1 MKSLV
6 VAGTGCLALLAV
18 ASLDGPD
25 GITRRDVPSVQP
37 ASLAPASYDLS
48 FLDVSSDLSPNAAAS
63 VRAAGSHSGAH
74 PVLRRKAPTTTMSN
88 VALGDVV
95 KKTCAGC
102 HSDQRRQG
110 NLTLQN
116 FDLAT
121 IGQTAPEVAEK
132 MINKLRTGMMPP
144 PGRARPGGDTLDV
157 LLNTLE
163 RTMDTQFARNPN
175 AGSRAF
181 QRLNRAEYERAVKDL
196 LAIEVK
202 AGTWLPLD
210 TKSANFD
217 NIADVQL
224 PSATLLDS
232 YLDAASEIARLAV
245 GDPKASVST
254 STYKI
259 PRLASQL
266 EQVEGAPVGT
276 RGGTSV
282 THTFPADGE
291 YVFTVTLHAIPT
303 GQLFAS
309 TAPFDEKIEVSVN
322 GERVALLDID
332 RGMSQADPQGMEI
345 RTKPVPVK
353 AGPNRITATF
363 LRTFEGPVNDNIVP
377 LGHSIADTQI
387 GAQAGITV
395 QAHIQNF
402 AVTGPYNPT
411 GVSDTPSRRRIFSCR
426 PLSAAEARPC
436 AEKIIGRLG
445 AQAYRRPMQANDVK
459 ALMAFYDDGAK
470 DGGFEIGIRTA
481 VEAMLASPHFIF
493 RIEELPATAAAG
505 GRVPV
510 AGVDLASRLSFFL
523 WGAPP
528 DSQLV
533 ALGRSGRLQDT
544 TVLVQQTRRLLADKR
559 SEALSTRFAAQWL
572 RLQDIELVHPDANQF
587 PDFREQLSDD
597 MRRET
602 ELFFNYLV
610 RENRSLNDLFTANYT
625 FINEGLAR
633 HYDIPGVVGD
643 HFRKV
648 NYPAGSPRSGILGH
662 GSVLTLTSHANRT
675 SPVLRGKWVMEV
687 LMGSPPPPPPPD
699 VPDLEKTGEAKE
711 GRLLTTRERME
722 MHRAA
727 ATCRSCHQF
736 IDPIG
741 LALDNFD
748 VMGRWRIRE
757 NGEPLD
763 TRGDFYDGTKVSSPG
778 ELQAALL
785 KRPVP
790 LMRSFTQNLMA
801 YALGRRVEYY
811 DAPTV
816 RRIETAA
823 RASNYR
829 MHDFIVGVVK
839 SDAFR
844 YRTLVAQGGADTAAP
859 RKSTS
864 APAPAP
870 TSTAPAGS
878 RGR

>member
-6 VAGTGCLALLAV
+6 AAGAGCVALLALTTVDRPEGTTPSGASREV
-18 ASLDGPD
+18 AS
-25 GITRRDVPSVQP
+25 S
-37 ASLAPASYDLS
+37 APVTATSYDLS
-48 FLDVSSDLSPNAAAS
+48 FV
-63 VRAAGSHSGAH
+63 SGAADPVLGSVTRANRRVGH
-74 PVLRRKAPTTTMSN
+74 PVLKPAARTMTAA
-88 VALGDVV
+88 ALGEVV

-110 NLTLQN
+110 NLSLQN
-116 FDLAT
+116 LDLAT

-144 PGRARPGGDTLDV
+144 PGRAKPGGDTLQI
-157 LLNTLE
+157 LLESIE
-163 RTMDTQFARNPN
+163 RTMDARYAADPNP
-175 AGSRAF
+175 GTRTF
-181 QRLNRAEYERAVKDL
+181 QRLNRAEYERAVKDVL
-196 LAIEVK
+196 SLDIRADS
-202 AGTWLPLD
+202 WLPLD

-254 STYKI
+254 STFKI
-259 PRLASQL
+259 ARLASQL
-266 EQVEGAPVGT
+266 DQVEGAPIGT
-276 RGGTSV
+276 RGGAAV

-291 YVFTVTLHAIPT
+291 YVFTITLHAIPT

-345 RTKPVPVK
+345 RTKPVPIR
-353 AGPNRITATF
+353 AGPQRIAATF
-363 LRTFEGPVNDNIVP
+363 VRTFEGPVNDNITP

-411 GVSDTPSRRRIFSCR
+411 GVSDTPTRRRIFSCR
-426 PLSAAEARPC
+426 PLSATEARPC
-436 AEKIIGRLG
+436 AEKILTRLG
-445 AQAYRRPMQANDVK
+445 AQAYRRPMQANDLK
-459 ALMAFYDDGAK
+459 GLLAFYDEGAK
-470 DGGFEIGIRTA
+470 AGGFEIGIRTA
-481 VEAMLASPHFIF
+481 LEAMLSSPHFIF
-493 RIEELPATAAAG
+493 RIEEVPAAAK

-510 AGVDLASRLSFFL
+510 SGVDLASRLSFFL

-533 ALGRSGRLQDT
+533 ALGRSGRLADT
-544 TVLVQQTRRLLADKR
+544 TVLVAQARRLLADPR
-559 SEALSTRFAAQWL
+559 SEALATRFASQWL

-587 PDFREQLSDD
+587 PDFREQLARE

-602 ELFFNYLV
+602 ELFFHHLV
-610 RENRSLNDLFTANYT
+610 RENRSLLDLFTANYT
-625 FINEGLAR
+625 YLNESLAR
-633 HYDIPGVVGD
+633 HYDIPGVVGND
-643 HFRKV
+643 FRRV
-648 NYPAGSPRSGILGH
+648 TYPAGSPRSGILGH
-662 GSVLTLTSHANRT
+662 GSVLTLTSVANRT

-687 LMGSPPPPPPPD
+687 LMGSPPPPPPPN
-699 VPDLEKTGEAKE
+699 VPDLEETKGAQE

-722 MHRAA
+722 IHRAN
-727 ATCRSCHQF
+727 ATCKSCHQF

-757 NGEPLD
+757 NGSALD
-763 TRGDFYDGTKVSSPG
+763 TRGDYYDGTRITNPT
-778 ELQAALL
+778 ELQQALL

-801 YALGRRVEYY
+801 YALGRRVEWY

-816 RRIETAA
+816 RRIEAA
-823 RASNYR
+823 AGKNNYKIN
-829 MHDFIVGVVK
+829 DFILGVVK

-844 YRTLVAQGGADTAAP
+844 LRKVVAEGPVKAAP
-859 RKSTS
+859 T
-864 APAPAP
+864 
-870 TSTAPAGS
+870 TTAPAAPVTPASKVPAAG

>member
-6 VAGTGCLALLAV
+6 AAGAGCVAVV
-18 ASLDGPD
+18 AIAMLDGSSAPS
-25 GITRRDVPSVQP
+25 TPVSSTPTERRAAAVV
-37 ASLAPASYDLS
+37 PASYDLS
-48 FLDVSSDLSPNAAAS
+48 FVDGATDPARAS
-63 VRAAGSHSGAH
+63 ATRASRRTGH
-74 PVLRRKAPTTTMSN
+74 PVLKRPATVMSSA
-88 VALGDVV
+88 ALGDVV

-102 HSDQRRQG
+102 HSDQRKQG
-110 NLTLQN
+110 NLSLQQ

-121 IGQTAPEVAEK
+121 IGQASPEVAEK

-144 PGRARPGGDTLDV
+144 PGRAKPGGDTLQV
-157 LLNTLE
+157 LLETLE
-163 RTMDTQFARNPN
+163 RTMDARYAADPNP
-175 AGSRAF
+175 GTRTF
-181 QRLNRAEYERAVKDL
+181 QRLNRAEYERAIKDVL
-196 LAIEVK
+196 SLDIK
-202 AGTWLPLD
+202 AESWLPLD

-217 NIADVQL
+217 NIADVQT

-245 GDPKASVST
+245 GDPKAGVST
-254 STYKI
+254 STFKI
-259 PRLASQL
+259 ARLASQL
-266 EQVEGAPVGT
+266 DQVDGAPVGT
-276 RGGTSV
+276 RGGTAV

-291 YVFTVTLHAIPT
+291 YVFTITLHAIPT

-322 GERVALLDID
+322 GERVAMLDID
-332 RGMSQADPQGMEI
+332 RGMSQADPQGMEMK
-345 RTKPVPVK
+345 TKPIPIR
-353 AGPNRITATF
+353 AGPQRIAATF
-363 LRTFEGPVNDNIVP
+363 VRTFEGPVNDNITP

-436 AEKIIGRLG
+436 AEKILTRLG
-445 AQAYRRPMQANDVK
+445 TQAYRRPMQANDMK
-459 ALMAFYDDGAK
+459 GLLTFYDEGAK
-470 DGGFEIGIRTA
+470 SGGFETGIRTA
-481 VEAMLASPHFIF
+481 LEALLSSPHFIF
-493 RIEELPATAAAG
+493 RIEEVPTTAK
-505 GRVPV
+505 GRVAV
-510 AGVDLASRLSFFL
+510 NGVDLASRLSFFL

-533 ALGRSGRLQDT
+533 ALGRTGRLADT
-544 TVLVQQTRRLLADKR
+544 TVLLAQTKRLLADPR
-559 SEALSTRFAAQWL
+559 SEALATRFASQWL

-587 PDFREQLSDD
+587 PDFREQLATD

-602 ELFFNYLV
+602 ELFFYNLV
-610 RENRSLNDLFTANYT
+610 RENRSLNELFTANYT
-625 FINEGLAR
+625 YVNEALAK
-633 HYDIPGVVGD
+633 HYDMPGVVGTE
-643 HFRKV
+643 FRKV

-662 GSVLTLTSHANRT
+662 GSVLTLTSVANRT

-687 LMGSPPPPPPPD
+687 LMGSPPPPPPPNI
-699 VPDLEKTGEAKE
+699 PDLEKTEGAKE
-711 GRLLTTRERME
+711 GRMLTTRERME
-722 MHRAA
+722 IHRANA
-727 ATCRSCHQF
+727 SCKSCHQF

-757 NGEPLD
+757 NGAPLD
-763 TRGDFYDGTKVSSPG
+763 TRGDYYDGTKITSPS
-778 ELQAALL
+778 ELQGALL

-801 YALGRRVEYY
+801 YALGRRVEWY

-816 RRIETAA
+816 RRIELAA
-823 RASNYR
+823 RTNNYR
-829 MHDFIVGVVK
+829 LNDFIFGVVK

-844 YRTLVAQGGADTAAP
+844 MRKVVAEQ
-859 RKSTS
+859 
-864 APAPAP
+864 P
-870 TSTAPAGS
+870 TKTAPAS
-878 RGR
+878 SPASTDSKAPAARRGR